1 VPKKPIARRR
11 LTDRGSRRFA
21 RHASRAVAIVAATL
35 LLALPC
41 GAQVLYKLTDRQG
54 KVSYVDVV
62 PKGFDGEVM
71 RIEPDE
77 KPTQTVPRPTASRPA
92 PTTIN
97 DVRVANREAL
107 ESQLRAAR
115 ERYAAASKAKA
126 EGGDVKPE
134 EFQPVQKRY
143 PLPRSGEAAPRAN
156 CLTRNDSD
164 GSSYLICPYP
174 VPNDEHY
181 ARLKA
186 IDEELRLAQEALE
199 VAERNYRR
207 GVD

>member
-1 VPKKPIARRR
+1 M
-11 LTDRGSRRFA
+11 TDRGSLRFA
-21 RHASRAVAIVAATL
+21 RQASQAAAVAATTL
-35 LLALPC
+35 LLAIPC
-41 GAQVLYKLTDRQG
+41 AAQVLYKLTDRQG

-62 PKGFDGEVM
+62 PKGFEGEVT

-77 KPTQTVPRPTASRPA
+77 KPTQTVPRPAAARPA

-107 ESQLRAAR
+107 EASLRAAR

-126 EGGDVKPE
+126 EGGDVRPE

-143 PLPRSGEAAPRAN
+143 PLPKSGEAPPRAN
-156 CLTRNDSD
+156 CITRNDPD

-174 VPNDEHY
+174 VPNDDHY
-181 ARLKA
+181 ARLKS

-199 VAERNYRR
+199 TAERNYRR